1 MTIPNI
7 DFKPQNTVSLDIEI
21 IELDSIYQRIPVFS
35 HDPAKPH
42 RDKFYCLIYITQGE
56 GKHFIDFN
64 HYPFQAGNF
73 ILINEGQVHAFD
85 LESRPQGQ
93 VILFTEAFLN
103 TTHTNIRMPFCAPN
117 HFVTSYCPVLTCGLA
132 RKESCEA
139 LLYEINK
146 EQQNSSPDNLL
157 MQLLFASLLLI
168 VLQEQP
174 SGYANHLSEKQT
186 KKFTQ
191 FFTLIEENHTTIREA
206 SVYAEM
212 LNTSYKSLNRI
223 CKLAVNQTAKQLI
236 DAHTILEAKR
246 NLVIEGIQVQTLAY
260 KFGFEEVS
268 NFIKYFKKHTLA
280 TPSKFRENFKG

>member
-1 MTIPNI
+1 MNIPNI
-7 DFKPQNTVSLDIEI
+7 EFKPQDSVSMDIEI
-21 IELDSIYQRIPVFS
+21 IELDYIYQRIPVFS
-35 HDPAKPH
+35 HDPGKPH

-93 VILFTEAFLN
+93 AIFFTEAFLN

-117 HFVTSYCPVLTCGLA
+117 HFVTPYCPILTCDSA

-146 EQQNSSPDNLL
+146 EQQHSNPDALL
-157 MQLLFASLLLI
+157 MQLLFASLLLM
-168 VLQEQP
+168 VLREQP
-174 SGYANHLSEKQT
+174 SGYANRLSEKQT

-191 FFTLIEENHTTIREA
+191 LFTLIEENYMTTREA

-212 LNTSYKSLNRI
+212 LSTSYKSLNRI

-246 NLVIEGIQVQTLAY
+246 SLVIEDIQIQTLAY
-260 KFGFEEVS
+260 KLGFEEVS
-268 NFIKYFKKHTLA
+268 NFVKYFKKHALV
-280 TPSKFRENFKG
+280 TPSKFKENFKG